1 MEKYY
6 DAEGTEY
13 QVGDIVF
20 NPCFGD
26 YWVVQEV
33 TEQDKEDY
41 GFETDLCLALN
52 NDKDH
57 FSMDI
62 DEPAGF
68 VIVMRKDDKNY
79 LDVIEEMRLCVEHIN
94 KEIEGDTNG
103 EKEHKEDNDDK

>member
-1 MEKYY
+1 MSYY

-41 GFETDLCLALN
+41 GFETDLCLALYN
-52 NDKDH
+52 NKDH
-57 FSMDI
+57 YSMDI
-62 DEPAGF
+62 DDPVGF
-68 VIVMRKDDKNY
+68 VIVMRKDDKDY
-79 LDVIEEMRLCVEHIN
+79 SGFIEEMRLYVEEIN
-94 KEIEGDTNG
+94 TEIEGDTNG
-103 EKEHKEDNDDK
+103 KEKLKENNDDK